1 MSLARGGGLCPV
13 FLLQMVLGY
22 QSHGGHVLSAPGAN
36 LVESNIVY
44 LGDQIRYD
52 LQGIELQHGRGCSE
66 ASGWGGHNTPD
77 S

>member
-1 MSLARGGGLCPV
+1 M
-13 FLLQMVLGY
+13 
-22 QSHGGHVLSAPGAN
+22 LSAPGAN

-52 LQGIELQHGRGCSE
+52 LQGIKLQHGRGCSE